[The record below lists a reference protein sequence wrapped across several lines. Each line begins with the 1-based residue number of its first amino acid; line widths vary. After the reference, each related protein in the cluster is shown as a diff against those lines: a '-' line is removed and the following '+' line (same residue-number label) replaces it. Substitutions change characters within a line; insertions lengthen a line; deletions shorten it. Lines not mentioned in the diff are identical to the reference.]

1 MTKEELTA
9 LSDDL
14 QKDRPELVALIN
26 KDFRITLIMETLEL
40 LRSRCADFVD
50 NKYFIAGDSEKRF
63 FGRIF
68 DDAITDWNVLDMMQ
82 KNLSL
87 KLRAA
92 REN

>member
-1 MTKEELTA
+1 MTKDELIA

-26 KDFRITLIMETLEL
+26 KDFKISLIMEALSI
-40 LRSRCADFVD
+40 LRRRCDDFID
-50 NKYFIAGDSEKRF
+50 NKYFVASEGEKRF
-63 FGRIF
+63 FGGIS
-68 DDAITDWNVLDMMQ
+68 DDAITQWNVLDMMQ
-82 KNLSL
+82 TNLSL

>member
-26 KDFRITLIMETLEL
+26 KDFRITLILEALDL
-40 LRSRCADFVD
+40 LRRRCDDFVD
-50 NKYFIAGDSEKRF
+50 NKYFVAGDSEKRF
-63 FGRIF
+63 FGRIS

-87 KLRAA
+87 KLRAV
-92 REN
+92 RED